1 MSDWV
6 AIQRWR
12 CGCGQE
18 WERKARVMELR
29 DGRRVAEGGPAPCPK
44 CGLEWRGEL
53 AKQRMA
59 ELDGQLA
66 VWEEEEE
73 R

>member
-1 MSDWV
+1 MSNWV

-12 CGCGQE
+12 CGCGHE
-18 WERKARVMELR
+18 WEQKPKVYEMR
-29 DGRRVAEGGPAPCPK
+29 DGRRVAGKASAVCPK